1 MTGIFK
7 KLIIERIRPVTV
19 ADVFLVLAVLC
30 VTTGF
35 IGNTC
40 ATVFGQDDSL
50 PKIKVALIYT
60 GTSPELI
67 EFTEREIREQLG
79 DDVELMVYAV
89 PSVLDEVRK
98 AGYVTTVPAA
108 KMIRTY
114 MEAVEAGADAV
125 LSICSTMGD
134 VAYSMQ
140 DVAKYLGVPI
150 IVINEEMCREAVRRG
165 GKIAVMATLP
175 TSIAPTKNIFT
186 RVSREMG
193 KQVEVIEVL
202 VDGAYGLDREQ
213 FQARMLEEA
222 AKIADQVD
230 VIVFSQGSMA
240 YCEKLIADQFHVTV
254 LSNPHYG
261 AKALKAALVE
271 KGMIGE

>member
-1 MTGIFK
+1 MSKQNCFRKTLVRVMFLVSAIFC
-7 KLIIERIRPVTV
+7 VTV
-19 ADVFLVLAVLC
+19 Y
-30 VTTGF
+30 
-35 IGNTC
+35 
-40 ATVFGQDDSL
+40 GQEESN
-50 PKIKVALIYT
+50 PGIKVALIYT
-60 GTSPELI
+60 GTSPQLI
-67 EFTEREIREQLG
+67 EFTEREIREHLG
-79 DDVELMVYAV
+79 ADVELMIYKV
-89 PSVLDEVRK
+89 PSVLEEVRK
-98 AGYVTTVPAA
+98 TGYVTAAPAA

-134 VAYSMQ
+134 VAYSVQ

-150 IVINEEMCREAVRRG
+150 IIINEEMCREAVRKG
-165 GKIAVMATLP
+165 NKIAVMATLP
-175 TSIAPTKNIFT
+175 TSIAPTKNIIA

-193 KQVEVIEVL
+193 KHVEVTEVL
-202 VDGAYGLDREQ
+202 VDGAYGLAPEQ
-213 FQARMLEEA
+213 FKTRMTEEA

-240 YCEKLIADQFHVTV
+240 YCEKLIADRFHKTV

-271 KGMIGE
+271 KGMIVK

>member
-1 MTGIFK
+1 MSKQNFSQK
-7 KLIIERIRPVTV
+7 S
-19 ADVFLVLAVLC
+19 LVWIMFWVSMI
-30 VTTGF
+30 F
-35 IGNTC
+35 IGSTC
-40 ATVFGQDDSL
+40 ITVYGQSDSK

-67 EFTEREIREQLG
+67 EYTEREIREQLG
-79 DDVELMVYAV
+79 DVELMTYAV
-89 PSVLDEVRK
+89 PSVLEEVRK
-98 AGYVTTVPAA
+98 TGYVAAAPAA

-114 MEAVEAGADAV
+114 MEAVEAGADAI

-134 VAYSMQ
+134 VAYSAQ

-150 IVINEEMCREAVRRG
+150 VIVNEEMCREAVRRG
-165 GKIAVMATLP
+165 KKIAVMSTLP
-175 TSIAPTKNIFT
+175 TSIAPTKNIIA

-193 KQVEVIEVL
+193 KHVEVIEVL

-213 FQARMLEEA
+213 FMARMAEEA
-222 AKIADQVD
+222 AKIADQVE

-240 YCEKLIADQFHVTV
+240 YCEKMIADRFQVTV

-261 AKALKAALVE
+261 AKALKAALAD